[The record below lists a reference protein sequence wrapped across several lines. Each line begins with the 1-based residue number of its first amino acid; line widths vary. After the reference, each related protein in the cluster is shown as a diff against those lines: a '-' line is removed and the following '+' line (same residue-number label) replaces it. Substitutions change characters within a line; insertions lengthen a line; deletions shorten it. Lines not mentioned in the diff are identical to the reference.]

1 MSEYSTGVTYT
12 RVGPAGPKHVVKWNK
27 LVCTKCILLR
37 IPCWVWICYLL
48 YAPNVF
54 YYVFGFV
61 ICYMHQMYFITY
73 TVLGLDLLFVITL
86 PPSSVS
92 KRMPN
97 VTAYVFLSIH
107 QPEDGHKRRNM

>member
-1 MSEYSTGVTYT
+1 
-12 RVGPAGPKHVVKWNK
+12 
-27 LVCTKCILLR
+27 
-37 IPCWVWICYLL
+37 
-48 YAPNVF
+48 
-54 YYVFGFV
+54 
-61 ICYMHQMYFITY
+61 MYFITY